1 MIVQKS
7 LVNEWNNR
15 ERTVYVNSVKANFSA
30 WEDGFYDVVLEVNS
44 NKFFLSVQQVFDQ
57 IQEFSVVCVKWFIEL
72 TNTLILLLKQLV
84 SQLFMKLD
92 YIS

>member
-7 LVNEWNNR
+7 LIDQWNIR
-15 ERTVYVNSVKANFSA
+15 ERTVYVNAVKANFCA
-30 WEDGFYDVVLEVNS
+30 GENWFYDIVLEVNS
-44 NKFFLSVQQVFDQ
+44 NKFFLSVQQAFDQ
-57 IQEFSVVCVKWFIEL
+57 IQEFSVVCVKWFVEL

-92 YIS
+92 Y